1 MTWCF
6 AIVDNRLAEIYFKG
20 EGKKEIL
27 GHCYIDEKG
36 YKTKQEKKWIKEDTV
51 KYKFEYKK
59 EKYTKIN

>member
-6 AIVDNRLAEIYFKG
+6 AIVNNRLAEIYFKS

-27 GHCYIDEKG
+27 GHCYVYEKE
-36 YKTKQEKKWIKEDTV
+36 YKTKQEKKWIKEDTA